1 MDMPPGYAQERAKT
15 GSEARQAFSSSLTYE
30 EFYGITES
38 LYSYPP
44 GFEAKVID
52 EKPKVEEKPQIETKP
67 VVETKPVET
76 KPVEVKLVI
85 ETKPP
90 VETKQAVVEK
100 SPVEEIK
107 ELSQSPDKETSQ
119 SPLKESSQSPV
130 KEKAENEEWVT
141 VKNRSRKKGQEG
153 GPIAASPSA
162 KFESLAE
169 QQLSS
174 NKNKK
179 KSIKKKLKEIK
190 DLIQKQQSGEKLNAQ
205 QLQKIQNKE
214 KIERELSSLN

>member
-15 GSEARQAFSSSLTYE
+15 GSEARQAFSSNLTYE
-30 EFYGITES
+30 EFYGLTDT
-38 LYSYPP
+38 LFSYPP
-44 GFEAKVID
+44 GFEAKIID
-52 EKPKVEEKPQIETKP
+52 EKPL
-67 VVETKPVET
+67 VETKPIET
-76 KPVEVKLVI
+76 KLVI

-90 VETKQAVVEK
+90 VETKPIVVEK
-100 SPVEEIK
+100 FLVEEI
-107 ELSQSPDKETSQ
+107 
-119 SPLKESSQSPV
+119 KESSQSPI

-141 VKNRSRKKGQEG
+141 VKNRSKKKNQEG
-153 GPIAASPSA
+153 GSSAASPSI

-179 KSIKKKLKEIK
+179 KSLKKKLKEIK
-190 DLIQKQQSGEKLNAQ
+190 DLIQKQQSGEKLNGQ
-205 QLQKIQNKE
+205 QLQKVQNKE

>member
-1 MDMPPGYAQERAKT
+1 MMDMPPGYAQERAKT
-15 GSEARQAFSSSLTYE
+15 GSEARQAFPSNLTYE
-30 EFYGITES
+30 EFYGITDT

-44 GFEAKVID
+44 GFEAKIID
-52 EKPKVEEKPQIETKP
+52 EKPKVDEKPQVETKP
-67 VVETKPVET
+67 IIETKPVET
-76 KPVEVKLVI
+76 KPVEAKLVV

-90 VETKQAVVEK
+90 VETRPVVVEK

-107 ELSQSPDKETSQ
+107 ELSQSPV
-119 SPLKESSQSPV
+119 KESSQSPV

-141 VKNRSRKKGQEG
+141 VKNRSRKKIQEG
-153 GPIAASPSA
+153 GPTAASPSA

-214 KIERELSSLN
+214 KIERELASLN